1 MSQFVPGRSAYECVA
16 YSCALLKYA
25 GEPGKGP
32 TGSVIQAS
40 NAAQFEYG
48 KYEGSNLASNE
59 NGMSLGAEYS
69 VLSDLG
75 MGDHHALSVTGNAA
89 HDLPLIKAWLA
100 LGYPLAV
107 CGAESGFY
115 DVGLGDRVP
124 YSWAPTGNHCIVVSG
139 VDAAGYL
146 LVHDCANVDSRGVR
160 PGPRMY
166 DGSLMRLLSATA
178 VHKPWLPIYSQGFDP
193 LAVLEHDMAIDIN
206 SPGVSDHFVE
216 ASADRWHCR
225 QNGKDIAYA
234 MLSEY
239 KATNGLLTLGLPVSG
254 EIPIEQ
260 VNPPVFAKYGGHGIV
275 AQFFE
280 RGVLV
285 YDVQHL
291 LDNPPGAGSVYRAH
305 LYTANALGTDP
316 RLWAS
321 NLPKLLQA
329 VKQPA

>member
-1 MSQFVPGRSAYECVA
+1 VSQFVPGRSAYECVA

-206 SPGVSDHFVE
+206 SPGVSDHFIE
-216 ASADRWHCR
+216 TAPGRWHCK
-225 QNGKDIAYA
+225 QKGVDIAYA
-234 MLSEY
+234 FLTHY
-239 KATNGLLTLGLPVSG
+239 KATNGLQTMRLPISG
-254 EIPIEQ
+254 EIPIELVADGRFKQ
-260 VNPPVFAKYGGHGIV
+260 YAGHGIV
-275 AQFFE
+275 VMYFE
-280 RGVLV
+280 VGPYV
-285 YDVQHL
+285 YDPGHL
-291 LDNPPGAGSVYRAH
+291 IDNPPGAGDVYP
-305 LYTANALGTDP
+305 LKVYESGPGTDP
-316 RLWAS
+316 RLW
-321 NLPKLLQA
+321 KLLQA
-329 VKQPA
+329 AKPA